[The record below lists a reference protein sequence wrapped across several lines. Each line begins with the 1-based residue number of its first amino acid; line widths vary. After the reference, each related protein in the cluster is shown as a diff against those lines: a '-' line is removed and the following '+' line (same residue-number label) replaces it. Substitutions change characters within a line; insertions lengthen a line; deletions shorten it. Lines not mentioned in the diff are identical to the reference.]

1 MCAKQIITCG
11 CENDE
16 NLGSGT
22 NDSVVTCDRIMEQT
36 KNETIIFNN
45 KKSYM
50 WKRLLLYFTC
60 FLLATILLLI
70 DINIYYY
77 YWDIKQKQNEWIIE
91 WNSNIKLNHLL

>member
-45 KKSYM
+45 KKATCEKDCFYI
-50 WKRLLLYFTC
+50 LLA

-70 DINIYYY
+70 DVKIYYY
-77 YWDIKQKQNEWIIE
+77 YCHIKQKQNE
-91 WNSNIKLNHLL
+91 

>member
-16 NLGSGT
+16 NLGSST
-22 NDSVVTCDRIMEQT
+22 NDSVVTCDRIMEPT

-45 KKSYM
+45 EKATCEKNYFYI
-50 WKRLLLYFTC
+50 LLA

-70 DINIYYY
+70 DVNIYYY
-77 YWDIKQKQNEWIIE
+77 YCHMKQKQNE
-91 WNSNIKLNHLL
+91 